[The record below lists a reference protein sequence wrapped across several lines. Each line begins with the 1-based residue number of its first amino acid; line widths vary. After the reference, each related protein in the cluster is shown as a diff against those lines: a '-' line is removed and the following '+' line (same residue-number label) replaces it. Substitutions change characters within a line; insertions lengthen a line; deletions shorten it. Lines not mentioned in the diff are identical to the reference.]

1 MYGMELVDYTVQYL
15 AGFGVEMA
23 SILGVTV
30 CGNRAGMVRGDE
42 RRMDMGAYFSRLVAY
57 YLGLGFLRNFA
68 QKQS

>member
-1 MYGMELVDYTVQYL
+1 MELVDYTVQYL

-23 SILGVTV
+23 QILGVTV
-30 CGNRAGMVRGDE
+30 CGNRAGMVRCDE

-57 YLGLGFLRNFA
+57 CFGLGFLRNFA